1 MTVGRMTGPRRA
13 LAAAAL
19 LLALSTMSLATAPTA
34 SGPPMTNDD
43 VVKMAKLGFGGQVI
57 EAKIE
62 QARAVDFKL
71 EVDDLSK
78 LKSAGVSQSVISAM
92 LRRSASS
99 TAPTSAESTS
109 ASQESL
115 PGPNGAPV
123 YSDIGRVKLLAKDH
137 NAVDLR
143 AIGGSMSTT
152 FAYVTTL
159 MHANF
164 PGEKADVR
172 IQDKRPALVI
182 KSPNSPKGHFYLVSV
197 EVDSK
202 DGVRSVKMGNSRLF
216 GVKNVG
222 APDSDNQIPYDVVA
236 EGADTWRLTPTK
248 DLHAGEYGLWSS
260 MAEMYDFGI
269 DP

>member
-1 MTVGRMTGPRRA
+1 MIGLRRA
-13 LAAAAL
+13 VCAAAL
-19 LLALSTMSLATAPTA
+19 LFAVAGMSLAAAPSA
-34 SGPPMTNDD
+34 SAPPMTNND
-43 VVKMAKLGFGGQVI
+43 VVKMAKLGFGSQVI
-57 EAKIE
+57 EAKID

-71 EVDDLSK
+71 EVDDLGK
-78 LKSAGVSQSVISAM
+78 LKAAGVSQSVISAM
-92 LRRSASS
+92 LRRSADAPAT
-99 TAPTSAESTS
+99 TAAESAS
-109 ASQESL
+109 ASQPMM

-152 FAYVTTL
+152 VAYVTTL

-172 IQDKRPALVI
+172 IQDKRPTLLI
-182 KSPNSPKGHFYLVSV
+182 KSPNSPKGHFYLVSI

-202 DGVRSVKMGNSRLF
+202 DGVRSVKMGNSRFF
-216 GVKNVG
+216 GVKNAG
-222 APDSDNQIPYDVVA
+222 APDSDNQIQYDVVA

-248 DLHAGEYGLWSS
+248 DLHPGEYGLWSS
-260 MAEMYDFGI
+260 MVELYDFGI